1 MSGSVEQPTYAFEG
15 FRLDAQRRVL
25 CRANGEPLPL
35 APKALD
41 TLLYFVQHR
50 GELLHKGALLDA
62 IWPHVIVEE
71 NNLNQSI
78 SMLRR
83 VLGERPGEHR
93 YIVTEPGRGY
103 RFVAPVLEVSH
114 ERMGAAGETLAGLQP
129 LDPEPRREFGHESR
143 AARLKNKP
151 ARRWLLAVAALLA
164 LGVSAV
170 GLEKYWL
177 TTGTP
182 ETVVTN
188 KNAEGAAVVDPAAP
202 ANSIAV
208 LPFVNLS
215 DEAGQEYFV
224 DGLSEELLSNLAQRT
239 DLRVTARS
247 SSFAFKGSNSS
258 VQEIARALAVTHVL
272 EGSVRRAG
280 NRLRI
285 TAQLINATDGYELWS
300 ETYNRELGDVFAI
313 QQEIAANVAGSLSA
327 TLGVAPRG
335 SDLGGTEVPEAYALY
350 LAARAHYS
358 RGTRD
363 DNARSR
369 EYFDQAIA
377 LDPQFASAWAHK
389 AVAHGHAESLF
400 PERSA
405 AEHELAVRAAQH
417 AIELE
422 PNLGLAHAALGYAWS
437 QQGALL
443 RGEEEYRRALA
454 LGQPAGQL
462 AAYSV
467 LLLAVGN
474 IDKARASFRAGR
486 ETDPLNPVT
495 VAFSVAS
502 HHLAGDTGAGL
513 AEYERGRVAYGNWP
527 LGDFVAI
534 VERLGSGRVG
544 SPAELPLDASHIDR
558 AAMDYFDA
566 PQRALQELRILYA
579 DERYADQIARRRL
592 ALWAAYFGD
601 PELALRAMTDS
612 TTASALN
619 GFVFWFPVFAE
630 VRRLPGFKDLMR
642 ELGMVAYWRV
652 YGWPEHCRPN
662 RGEDFECA

>member
-1 MSGSVEQPTYAFEG
+1 MSGSIEQPTYAFEG
-15 FRLDAQRRVL
+15 FRLDGQRRVL
-25 CRANGEPLPL
+25 CRADGQPLPL
-35 APKALD
+35 APKVLD

-50 GELLHKGALLDA
+50 GELLHKRALLDA

-78 SMLRR
+78 STLRR

-103 RFVAPVLEVSH
+103 RFVAPVLEVSN
-114 ERMGAAGETLAGLQP
+114 ERIGDAGATLAGPQP
-129 LDPEPRREFGHESR
+129 LNREPGREVEHES
-143 AARLKNKP
+143 AVARFEKP
-151 ARRWLLAVAALLA
+151 AQRWLLAGAALLVLA
-164 LGVSAV
+164 LILVE
-170 GLEKYWL
+170 LEEYWL
-177 TTGTP
+177 TTGTS

-188 KNAEGAAVVDPAAP
+188 ETAERAAVVDAPAP

-215 DEAGQEYFV
+215 NEAGQEYFV

-258 VQEIARALAVTHVL
+258 VQEIARALAVAHVL

-300 ETYNRELGDVFAI
+300 ETYNRQLGDVFAI
-313 QQEIAANVAGSLSA
+313 QQEIAANVAGSLTA
-327 TLGVAPRG
+327 TLGVAPRD
-335 SDLGGTEVPEAYALY
+335 SRIGGTEVPEAYALY

-369 EYFDQAIA
+369 EYFDQAIG
-377 LDPQFASAWAHK
+377 LDPEFASAWAHK

-405 AEHELAVRAAQH
+405 AEHQMAVRAAQH

-474 IDKARASFRAGR
+474 INKARASFRAGR
-486 ETDPLNPVT
+486 ETDPLNPVI
-495 VAFSVAS
+495 VAFSVAT
-502 HHLAGDTGAGL
+502 HHLAGDTDAGL
-513 AEYERGRVAYGNWP
+513 AEYQRGRVAYSNWP

-534 VERLGSGRVG
+534 VERLGSGQVS
-544 SPAELPLDASHIDR
+544 SPAELPLDASNIDR
-558 AAMDYFDA
+558 AAMDYFQA
-566 PQRALQELRILYA
+566 PERALQELRILYA

-592 ALWAAYFGD
+592 AVWAAYFGD
-601 PELALRAMTDS
+601 PELALRAMTDAV
-612 TTASALN
+612 TGSALN
-619 GFVFWFPVFAE
+619 GFVFWFPVFSK
-630 VRRLPGFKDLMR
+630 VRQLPGFKDLMR

-652 YGWPEHCRPN
+652 YGWPEHCRPS
-662 RGEDFECA
+662 RGDDFECA